1 MEDAEANTGKP
12 LLLEEF
18 GKIVWE
24 KDFVKGMIEKKR
36 NPVYEAM
43 TGVTMDSVFA
53 CVPPLSPVV
62 LLLTAEIPALLHK
75 HRAASAPLQNL
86 EAQLFPAA
94 WRARLPDG
102 GKT

>member
-1 MEDAEANTGKP
+1 MLEMVGCRKQKKFLVKWVTDHMEDSEENIHKP

-43 TGVTMDSVFA
+43 TGVTTDSVYG
-53 CVPPLSPVV
+53 CDHVYLH
-62 LLLTAEIPALLHK
+62 AL
-75 HRAASAPLQNL
+75 
-86 EAQLFPAA
+86 
-94 WRARLPDG
+94 
-102 GKT
+102 

>member
-1 MEDAEANTGKP
+1 VLNIHGCRKQKKFLVKWVTDHMEDSEENIHKP

-43 TGVTMDSVFA
+43 TGVTTDSVYG
-53 CVPPLSPVV
+53 CDHGRLH
-62 LLLTAEIPALLHK
+62 AL
-75 HRAASAPLQNL
+75 
-86 EAQLFPAA
+86 
-94 WRARLPDG
+94 
-102 GKT
+102 